1 MDVSATGS
9 NTVQTNVPAPR
20 QEVSASRAETERR
33 TAPQDSQTLSTS
45 SSAQQG
51 NATPQTSDPNQRVG
65 SIVDIPVSYTHLTLP
80 TSDLV

>member
-1 MDVSATGS
+1 MC
-9 NTVQTNVPAPR
+9 

-65 SIVDIPVSYTHLTLP
+65 SIVDIQV
-80 TSDLV
+80 

>member
-9 NTVQTNVPAPR
+9 NTVQTNVLAPR
-20 QEVSASRAETERR
+20 QEVSASRAETERL

-65 SIVDIPVSYTHLTLP
+65 SIVDIQV
-80 TSDLV
+80 